1 MANHQHLFH
10 YIKNKS
16 RSGFSKEEIN
26 AVLLEVGWDHGIL
39 EEVFIL
45 VEEKEKKRKKSF
57 KKVGLIISIFLI
69 LAILFFSFLI
79 YQKNK
84 MNEKLYVHKEETKI
98 QKEQQDINPNLSQQ
112 EYVEKLYGKDRIY
125 SATTSTTSVMQN

>member
-10 YIKNKS
+10 YIKDKS
-16 RSGFSKEEIN
+16 RSGFSKDQIKT
-26 AVLLEVGWDHGIL
+26 VLLEVGWEDGIL

-57 KKVGLIISIFLI
+57 RKVGLIISIFLI

-84 MNEKLYVHKEETKI
+84 MNEKLYLQQEETKI
-98 QKEQQDINPNLSQQ
+98 QKEQVDINPNLSQQ
-112 EYVEKLYGKDRIY
+112 EYVEKLYGKERIY
-125 SATTSTTSVMQN
+125 SATTSSSTIQN